1 MAHSLRRPLL
11 AAAVLAALA
20 APAWAQEKD
29 TPGELAQ
36 EAMSKM
42 VRALELMIQS
52 IPQYEKPEIN
62 ENGDIIIRRK
72 HGDDEHDGRDEQRD
86 YDREANALTG
96 RRLPARWWL
105 RRQETPPRA
114 LLFFESLHGP
124 VRNCPR

>member
-72 HGDDEHDGRDEQRD
+72 RPNDPP
-86 YDREANALTG
+86 
-96 RRLPARWWL
+96 RLPDPGT
-105 RRQETPPRA
+105 QEEPGKGRA
-114 LLFFESLHGP
+114 I
-124 VRNCPR
+124 

>member
-1 MAHSLRRPLL
+1 MAHPLRRSTL

-20 APAWAQEKD
+20 SPAAAQDKD
-29 TPGELAQ
+29 TPGELAT

-72 HGDDEHDGRDEQRD
+72 RPND
-86 YDREANALTG
+86 
-96 RRLPARWWL
+96 
-105 RRQETPPRA
+105 PPRFPEPSA
-114 LLFFESLHGP
+114 KDPPDKG
-124 VRNCPR
+124 RAI